1 MSELLVEAFADLLD
15 QPDDAIP
22 LVEAS
27 LCIAKVEYP
36 ELKPRDTLDEV
47 DQLVERAAGHLG
59 DRSSP
64 LQQIASL
71 SEYLFEVEAFR
82 GNDTNYY
89 DPRNSCLNDVLDR
102 RLGIPITLAVVYL
115 EIANTLGFPA
125 QGVSF
130 PSHFLVK
137 WQIDEG
143 QVIVDPFRGGRTL
156 TVEELEQQARVAGI
170 ESDVDLNSLLIGC
183 TRKDILVRMLRNLW
197 VIYAHA
203 GTRIKQLQALNMLLR
218 VVPDAGTELVARS
231 QILESMDCHQAAID
245 DLQAL
250 KGYGINQLP
259 GGMSVDAEIIRLKG
273 ELPTLH

>member
-1 MSELLVEAFADLLD
+1 MSDILVEEFADLLD

-22 LVEAS
+22 LAEAS
-27 LCIAKVEYP
+27 LCIARVEYP
-36 ELKPRDTLDEV
+36 ELKSRDTLDVIDE
-47 DQLVERAAGHLG
+47 LVARAASQLRDH
-59 DRSSP
+59 SSS
-64 LQQIASL
+64 LEQIASL
-71 SEYLFEVEAFR
+71 SGYLFEVESFR
-82 GNDTNYY
+82 GNDSDYY
-89 DPRNSCLNDVLDR
+89 DPRNSCLNDVLER

-115 EIANTLGFPA
+115 EVATTLGFPV

-156 TVEELEQQARVAGI
+156 TVGELEQQARAAGVNQ
-170 ESDVDLNSLLIGC
+170 DVDLNSLLVGC

-203 GTRIKQLQALNMLLR
+203 GTRVKQLVALNMLLR

-245 DLQAL
+245 DLQSL
-250 KGYGINQLP
+250 KGYGVNQLP
-259 GGMSVDAEIIRLKG
+259 GGLSVDAEIDRLRG

>member
-1 MSELLVEAFADLLD
+1 MSELLVEEFADHLD

-22 LVEAS
+22 LAEAS
-27 LCIAKVEYP
+27 LCIARVEYP
-36 ELKPRDTLDEV
+36 ELKPRDTLDLV
-47 DQLVERAAGHLG
+47 DQMVERAASHLG

-71 SEYLFEVEAFR
+71 SSYLFEIESFR
-82 GNDTNYY
+82 GNDSDYY
-89 DPRNSCLNDVLDR
+89 DPRNSCLNDVVDR
-102 RLGIPITLAVVYL
+102 RLGIPITLAVIYL
-115 EIANTLGFPA
+115 EVANTLGLPA

-156 TVEELEQQARVAGI
+156 TVEELDRQARAAGVD
-170 ESDVDLNSLLIGC
+170 SGVDLNSLLVGC

-203 GTRIKQLQALNMLLR
+203 GTSIKQLLALNMLLR

-245 DLQAL
+245 DLQSL
-250 KGYGINQLP
+250 KGYGVNQLP
-259 GGMSVDAEIIRLKG
+259 GGLSVDAEIVRLRG